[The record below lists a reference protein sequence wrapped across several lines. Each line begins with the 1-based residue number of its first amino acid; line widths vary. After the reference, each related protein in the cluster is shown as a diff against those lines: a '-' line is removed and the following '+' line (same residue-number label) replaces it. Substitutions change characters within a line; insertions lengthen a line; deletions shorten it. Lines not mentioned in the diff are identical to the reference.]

1 MALHIVVCVKSTPTS
16 VNVPVDSATGQPK
29 TAGLPTAINPYDEYA
44 VEEAVR
50 LKERVPGS
58 TATVITVGPDSAAD
72 VLREA
77 IARGCD
83 AGIMVSGPEFDG
95 GDSFATSLALSAA
108 VKKLAA
114 EKPVHLVL
122 FGKNTN
128 DVGAGVVGVQTSA
141 WLDWASATAVK
152 KIEAIDETSAT
163 VHRAMEDGT
172 DVLKLTLP
180 ACLGTVKELNEPRLP
195 SLKGKM
201 ASKKAVFPKW
211 SAADLGLTG
220 AQVGAA
226 GAPSVIAKASMP
238 PARPAGVKVEGATSA
253 EKAKKLVDILFERK
267 LI

>member
-1 MALHIVVCVKSTPTS
+1 MALNIVVCVKSTPTS
-16 VNVPVDSATGQPK
+16 VNVPIDSSTGQPK
-29 TAGLPTAINPYDEYA
+29 TAGLPAAINPYDEYA

-58 TATVITVGPDSAAD
+58 TATVVTVGAESSAD

-83 AGIMVSGPEFDG
+83 AGVLLTGPEFEG
-95 GDSFATSLALSAA
+95 GDTYATSLALSGAI
-108 VKKLAA
+108 KKLHG

-128 DVGAGVVGVQTSA
+128 DVGAGVVGVQTAA

-152 KIEAIDETSAT
+152 KIDAVDEASIT
-163 VHRAMEDGT
+163 VQRAMEDGS
-172 DVLKLTLP
+172 DVLKLALP
-180 ACLGTVKELNEPRLP
+180 ACIATVKELNEPRLP

-211 SAADLGLTG
+211 TAADLGLQP

-226 GAPSVIAKASMP
+226 GAASVIAKASTP
-238 PARPAGVKVEGATSA
+238 PSRPAGVKIEGATSA

>member
-1 MALHIVVCVKSTPTS
+1 MGLNIVVCIKSTPS
-16 VNVPVDSATGQPK
+16 SSNVPVDAATGQPK
-29 TAGLPTAINPYDEYA
+29 TAGVPTAINPFDEFA

-50 LKERVPGS
+50 LKERVAGS
-58 TATVITVGPDSAAD
+58 TATAITVGAESAAE

-83 AGIMVSGPEFDG
+83 AGALISGPEFDG

-108 VKKLAA
+108 IKKLHA

-122 FGKNTN
+122 FGKNTS
-128 DVGAGVVGVQTSA
+128 DVGAGVVGAETAA
-141 WLDWASATAVK
+141 WLDWPGATAVK
-152 KIEAIDETSAT
+152 KIETIDETSAT
-163 VHRAMEDGT
+163 VHRAVEDGV

-180 ACLGTVKELNEPRLP
+180 ACVSTVKEINEPRLP

-211 SAADLGLTG
+211 GAAELGLQA

-226 GAPSVIAKASMP
+226 GAATVVVKASTP
-238 PARPAGVKVEGATSA
+238 PARPAGVKVEGASAA
-253 EKAKKLVDILFERK
+253 EKAAKLVDILIERK